1 MSRPLRIGFDGRALC
16 SPAAGVRRYAW
27 ELFGAL
33 AAADRTICPVAVG
46 APAELALPP
55 GVARADAGRTLPT
68 NAGWMLTGLPHAARR
83 AHLDLFH
90 APAYTAPVHGPRP
103 LVVTIHDVSY
113 ARHPEWY
120 PYKRDA
126 VRRAFYRFSAASA
139 DRVVTDS
146 AFSRR
151 EIAAAYG
158 LSLDRIAVV
167 PLAAASAFCAGPS
180 LALPATMPSR
190 FVLHVGDLHAR
201 RNLEMVARALDRVR
215 RQSPTLSDLSLVLA
229 GVDRGSGIAL
239 AHLSDR
245 AGGRAP
251 LVTFAGPVSE
261 HMLVALYRR
270 AAALVYP
277 SRYEGFGL
285 PLLEAMSC
293 GTPVIAADTSSIPEV
308 LGDAGVLLHPEDE
321 DAWQEAIG
329 RVLAD
334 PAHVARLTF
343 GGLAR
348 AATFSWQRTALETA
362 AVYRNLVS

>member
-1 MSRPLRIGFDGRALC
+1 MSTPLRIGFDGRALC

-27 ELFGAL
+27 ELFRAL

-46 APAELALPP
+46 APAELVLAP
-55 GVARADAGRTLPT
+55 GVVRAAASRTLPT
-68 NAGWMLTGLPHAARR
+68 NVGWMLTGLPHAARR
-83 AHLDLFH
+83 ARLDLFH
-90 APAYTAPVHGPRP
+90 APAYTAPIRGPRP

-126 VRRAFYRFSAASA
+126 ARRTFYRFSAASA

-158 LSLDRIAVV
+158 LPPDRIDVV

-180 LALPATMPSR
+180 LPLPAAIPER

-215 RQSPTLSDLSLVLA
+215 RQSPSWSDVSLVLA
-229 GVDRGSGIAL
+229 GVDRGTGSVL
-239 AHLSDR
+239 ASLNDR
-245 AGGRAP
+245 AQGSTP
-251 LVTFAGPVSE
+251 LITFVDAVSE
-261 HMLVALYRR
+261 QMLVALYRR
-270 AAALVYP
+270 AVALVYP

-285 PLLEAMSC
+285 PLVEAMSC
-293 GTPVIAADTSSIPEV
+293 GTPVIAASTSSIPEV
-308 LGDAGVLLHPEDE
+308 VGDAAVLLDPDDE
-321 DAWQEAIG
+321 DAWKEAMG
-329 RVLAD
+329 GVLDD
-334 PAHVARLTF
+334 PDHASQLSRR
-343 GGLAR
+343 GLAR
-348 AATFSWQRTALETA
+348 AATFSWRRTAIETA
-362 AVYRNLVS
+362 AVYRKLVS